1 MIQYNAEAI
10 EILNGLE
17 PIRRRPGMYTN
28 TSRPNHLAQEVIDNS
43 IDEVLASYANNITV
57 ILYEDQSLEVID
69 DGRGLPVDI
78 HPKKNI
84 SAVEVIFGNLHTG
97 GKFSNK
103 LYPFSGGLHG
113 VGIAVVNALS
123 KRLEVKIM
131 RKRKIYQIV
140 FAYGKKIKE
149 LHIIGNCAKG
159 ITGTSIRFW
168 PDSNFFDNSNFS
180 IPHLLHILKAK
191 AVLLSGVKIIFKDN
205 INKIEKNWCYKD
217 GLKNYLMEAVN
228 SCTFLPKKGFSGTF
242 SGENNIIDWV
252 LLWLPEGG
260 ELLTESY
267 VNLIPTIHGGT
278 HINGLRQGLLDAI
291 KEFCENRN
299 LLPRGLK
306 LDSHDI
312 FDRCAYILSLKIK
325 DPQFSGQTKERLSS
339 RDSGKF
345 VFKIIKNMFTIWLN
359 KNTKEAEKI
368 AEFFIATA
376 QKRSKILKK
385 IAFKNSIGYLT
396 LPGKLANC
404 ISKNIHCTELFLV
417 EGDSAGGS
425 AKQARDREYQ
435 AILPLR
441 GKILNTWEISSDAIL
456 HSHEVHDISMAIG
469 ILPGSDDLSTLR
481 YGKIC
486 FLSDADSDGLH
497 ITTLLCALFFRH
509 FFALIKA
516 GYIYISM
523 PPLYRIDLG
532 KEIYYAFDET
542 EKYALLNK
550 FSLKRDKLNIQR
562 FKGLGEMNPSQLRE
576 TTFLPHTRRLIQ
588 LIIHQDNYK
597 KTLAMMD
604 MLLSKRRSEDRRNWL
619 QNRGNSISIEL

>member
-1 MIQYNAEAI
+1 MMQYNAEAI

-43 IDEVLASYANNITV
+43 IDEVLAFCAKNITV

-84 SAVEVIFGNLHTG
+84 SAIEVILGNLHTG
-97 GKFSNK
+97 GKFSSE

-113 VGIAVVNALS
+113 VGISVVNALS
-123 KRLEVKIM
+123 KRLEVKVK

-149 LHIIGNCAKG
+149 LKVIGNCAKG
-159 ITGTSIRFW
+159 TTGTSVRFW
-168 PDSNFFDNSNFS
+168 PDSNFFDNPSFS

-191 AVLLSGVKIIFKDN
+191 AVLLSGVKIVFKDK
-205 INKIEKNWCYKD
+205 INKTEKIWYYKD
-217 GLKNYLMEAVN
+217 GLKKYLLESIN
-228 SCTFLPKKGFSGTF
+228 IFTFLPKKGFSGTF
-242 SGENNIIDWV
+242 SGDGNILDWV
-252 LLWLPEGG
+252 LVWLPEGG

-278 HINGLRQGLLDAI
+278 HVNGLRQGLLDAI
-291 KEFCENRN
+291 REFCEYRK

-306 LDSHDI
+306 LDNHDI
-312 FDRCAYILSLKIK
+312 FDRCAYILSIKMK

-339 RDSGKF
+339 RHSARF
-345 VFKIIKNMFTIWLN
+345 VFKIIKNRFAIWLS
-359 KNTKEAEKI
+359 KNIQEAEKL
-368 AEFFIATA
+368 AEFVIASA
-376 QKRSKILKK
+376 KKRSKIFQKTVFKK
-385 IAFKNSIGYLT
+385 SISCLT

-404 ISKNIHCTELFLV
+404 ISKNIHSNELFLV

-441 GKILNTWEISSDAIL
+441 GKILNTWEVSSDVVL
-456 HSHEVHDISMAIG
+456 NSNEVHDISMAIG

-509 FFALIKA
+509 FLALVKA

-523 PPLYRIDLG
+523 PPLYRIDLF
-532 KEIYYAFDET
+532 KEIYYAFDEK
-542 EKYALLNK
+542 EKYVLLKKLNK
-550 FSLKRDKLNIQR
+550 KKGKLNIQR
-562 FKGLGEMNPSQLRE
+562 FKGLGEMNPDQLRE

-588 LIIHQDNYK
+588 LIINQDNYQ
-597 KTLAMMD
+597 KTLAIMD
-604 MLLSKRRSEDRRNWL
+604 LLLSKKRSEDRRNWL
-619 QNRGNSISIEL
+619 QNRGNSIEIEL